1 MALVETG
8 LCRVNAPESWASVG
22 SVRGETVHAV
32 AGIGNPA
39 RFFAQLRRLG
49 LQVIEHPFPDHHRY
63 AARDIRFP
71 DSLPVI
77 MTQKDAVKC
86 ERFAGDHVW
95 YLAVEARPDAR
106 VGEQVWQRLK
116 ETLRG

>member
-1 MALVETG
+1 
-8 LCRVNAPESWASVG
+8 
-22 SVRGETVHAV
+22 VHAV

>member
-1 MALVETG
+1 
-8 LCRVNAPESWASVG
+8 
-22 SVRGETVHAV
+22 
-32 AGIGNPA
+32 
-39 RFFAQLRRLG
+39 

-71 DSLPVI
+71 DNLPVI

-86 ERFAGDHVW
+86 ERFAGDQAW

-106 VGEQVWQRLK
+106 VGEEVWQRLK
-116 ETLRG
+116 EKLRG